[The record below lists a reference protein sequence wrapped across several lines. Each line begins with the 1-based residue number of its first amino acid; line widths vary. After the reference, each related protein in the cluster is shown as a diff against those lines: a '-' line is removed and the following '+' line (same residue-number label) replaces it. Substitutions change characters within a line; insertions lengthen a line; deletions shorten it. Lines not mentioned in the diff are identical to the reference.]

1 MKHFIFSL
9 LMLLIF
15 TSCSANE
22 PEMPEQPQPVQP
34 GEGGGSDYFSGK
46 KVLIA
51 YFSWGGTTRRMAQQV
66 QAITGGDLFEIEPVN
81 PYPTSYTPCTEV
93 ALEERDSNARPAI
106 KNSVANWDEYDVVFL
121 GGPVWWHTAPMIL
134 HTFAESYD
142 FEGKTVVPFTTY
154 ASTYRDETL
163 QAIVDMTP
171 DADHLEGLGL
181 TSGSINE
188 SRIQTWIDLINE
200 QYGSL
205 NPGGAT
211 APMEGTVELWQRG
224 NIPGF
229 RENVNNSDGPDFMPN
244 MLVYT
249 VPDNVQPKGA
259 VMICPGGAFTF
270 RSMQNEG
277 YDIAD
282 MLVPMG
288 YQCFIVNYRINP
300 YSMQASAT
308 DLQRAIRYVKAHAE
322 DYRINPENIAL
333 VGFSAGG
340 ILNGEVLLNWRD
352 LTNGTA
358 LDSSY
363 CPDELDNVPVSAC
376 AVGMIY
382 SFYGR
387 LSVSMNNVETLRA
400 ANLPPAFYCWGTRD
414 GFADQFT
421 QNSNAVKEAGVRV
434 ETKVLQGYPHGYGSG
449 GNASIWGNDFDA
461 FLTPIMQGNS
471 AAINTI
477 NADMAANTPETYY
490 DLKGRVVSLDTL
502 SNGIYIVKSGKS
514 TRKVLKTN

>member
-1 MKHFIFSL
+1 MKHYLFL
-9 LMLLIF
+9 LLTLLAF
-15 TSCSANE
+15 VSCSANE
-22 PEMPEQPQPVQP
+22 PDIPDQPVQSEE
-34 GEGGGSDYFSGK
+34 GEGSVYFSGK

-93 ALEERDSNARPAI
+93 ALEERDNNARPAI
-106 KNSVANWDEYDVVFL
+106 KNSVANWDDYDIVFL

-134 HTFAESYD
+134 HTFAESYN
-142 FEGKTVVPFTTY
+142 FEDKVVVPFTTY
-154 ASTYRDETL
+154 ASTFRDETL
-163 QAIVDMTP
+163 QAIAEMTP
-171 DADHLEGLGL
+171 DTAHLEGLGL
-181 TSGSINE
+181 TSATINE
-188 SRIQTWIDLINE
+188 TNIQTWIDLINE
-200 QYGSL
+200 QFGNL
-205 NPGGAT
+205 NPDGAT
-211 APMEGTVELWQRG
+211 APMEGAVDLWQPG

-229 RENVNNSDGPDFMPN
+229 MENVNNSDGPDFMPN

-249 VPDNVQPKGA
+249 VPENIQPKGA
-259 VMICPGGAFTF
+259 ILICPGGAFAF

-358 LDSSY
+358 LDNSY
-363 CPDELDNVPVSAC
+363 RPDELDNVPVSAC

-414 GFADQFT
+414 GFAGQFT

-477 NADMAANTPETYY
+477 NADMATNTPETYY
-490 DLKGRVVSLDTL
+490 DLNGRVVSPDTIVK
-502 SNGIYIVKSGKS
+502 GVYIVKSGN
-514 TRKVLKTN
+514 KTTKIIK